1 MQKRGRGREGE
12 RERRH
17 GYVERDLLT
26 CVGRRRGV
34 ATEIEIG
41 ECVCLTAPTNS
52 GTSGAHQLHAAP
64 VSAVSPWS
72 LLGVPA
78 IGAKSDH
85 PTKPEFGWV

>member
-1 MQKRGRGREGE
+1 MMACRGSYELTDNAKEREGE
-12 RERRH
+12 RERETTWIRR
-17 GYVERDLLT
+17 ERF
-26 CVGRRRGV
+26 
-34 ATEIEIG
+34 AYSEIG
-41 ECVCLTAPTNS
+41 GCVCLTAPTNS

-78 IGAKSDH
+78 MGAKSDH

>member
-1 MQKRGRGREGE
+1 MDT
-12 RERRH
+12 
-17 GYVERDLLT
+17 YRDLLT

-34 ATEIEIG
+34 ATEIG

-52 GTSGAHQLHAAP
+52 GTSGAHQLRAAP